1 MRTGFAPTSA
11 CPQTL
16 VFGAM
21 ATFPTVIDE
30 VTTQWLTESLR
41 SSGVLAADSQVRGFD
56 VEPIGM
62 GVGIMGLLYRLSL
75 RYDSEAAGP
84 ATLVLKLPS
93 TDPQARYMAQ
103 VFRFY
108 EKEVG
113 FYRQFAQ
120 LTPIPTTACY
130 AADHDP
136 ETDDFVLLFE
146 DVGDAIVHSQVD
158 GCPPDAA
165 LLTVRNLARH
175 HARFA
180 DSALFDDPD
189 FAWLPF
195 GSDPPTPEALI
206 QTITGSW
213 GPFKEKFPEL
223 VTSELTAI
231 IERFPGSV
239 RSLLTVNPG
248 RPITLVHGDY
258 RLDNL
263 FFANGGVTVIDW
275 QVCAKGPFAYDLAYF
290 ITQSLTIDDRKAH
303 EAALIDAY
311 LNELEAAGVSHDR
324 DMLLDD
330 YRATAMFCLCYPIQ
344 AGTVELVNDRARALI
359 ADMFNRAMTAISDH
373 NATEF
378 LLD

>member
-1 MRTGFAPTSA
+1 
-11 CPQTL
+11 
-16 VFGAM
+16 M

-146 DVGDAIVHSQVD
+146 DVGDATVHSQVD

-206 QTITGSW
+206 QGITGSW
-213 GPFKEKFPEL
+213 EPFTEKFPEL

-239 RSLLTVNPG
+239 RSLLEVQEG
-248 RPITLVHGDY
+248 RPITIVHGDY

-263 FFANGGVTVIDW
+263 FFADGGVTTIDW

-290 ITQSLTIDDRKAH
+290 ITQSLTIDDRQTH

-359 ADMFNRAMTAISDH
+359 ADMFNRAMTAINDH

>member
-1 MRTGFAPTSA
+1 
-11 CPQTL
+11 
-16 VFGAM
+16 M
-21 ATFPTVIDE
+21 ANFPTVIDALE
-30 VTTQWLTESLR
+30 PQWLTEALR
-41 SSGVLAADSQVRGFD
+41 SSGVLATDSQVAEFD
-56 VEPIGM
+56 VESIGL

-75 RYDSEAAGP
+75 RYDTEDAGP

-113 FYRQFAQ
+113 FYRRFAE

-130 AADHDP
+130 AAIHDP

-146 DVGDAIVHSQVD
+146 DIGDAAVHSQVD
-158 GCPPDAA
+158 GCPPDVA

-180 DSALFDDPD
+180 DSGLFDDPD

-206 QTITGSW
+206 QGITASW

-231 IERFPGSV
+231 IERFGGSV
-239 RSLLTVNPG
+239 RSLLAVKEG

-263 FFANGGVTVIDW
+263 FFDDGSDPGAGTVTAIDW

-290 ITQSLTIDDRKAH
+290 ITQSLTIDDRRAH
-303 EAALIDAY
+303 ETALIDAY
-311 LNELEAAGVSHDR
+311 LDELASAGVSHDR
-324 DMLLDD
+324 DMLMDD

-344 AGTVELVNDRARALI
+344 AGNVELVNDRARALI
-359 ADMFNRAMTAISDH
+359 VDMFNRAMTAIDDH